1 MSEIV
6 AYHEAGHV
14 FMAFFVGARIRY
26 VTIDPDRDDGPER
39 YGDTQ
44 VLWQRSR
51 YAPRE
56 LAEKEVQVALAG
68 PVAEMI
74 HSGDPFHPG
83 FVAEWSAD
91 WQAAWNSAE
100 VLASDEQKRMRYL
113 EQTSIQLHRLL
124 SRDDHWA
131 ALAAVVDNLLAH
143 ERLEEEEI
151 TEILQAWLR

>member
-1 MSEIV
+1 VSEIV

>member
-14 FMAFFVGARIRY
+14 FVAYYVGARVRS
-26 VTIDPDRDDGPER
+26 VTIEPDRDDGPNR

-51 YAPRE
+51 YSPRE
-56 LAEKEVQVALAG
+56 LAEKEIQVALGG

-74 HSGDPFHPG
+74 HSGDPFHPA

-91 WQAAWNSAE
+91 WQAAWESASR
-100 VLASDEQKRMRYL
+100 LLPDEAKRMKYL
-113 EQTSIQLHRLL
+113 EQVSIQLHRLL

-143 ERLEEEEI
+143 DRLEEEEI
-151 TEILQAWLR
+151 SEIIQAWMR

>member
-1 MSEIV
+1 VSEIV

-51 YAPRE
+51 YAPRD

-100 VLASDEQKRMRYL
+100 ILAPDEQKRLRYL

>member
-1 MSEIV
+1 VSEIV

-14 FMAFFVGARIRY
+14 FMAFVVGARVRY
-26 VTIDPDRDDGPER
+26 VTIEPDRDDGPER

-91 WQAAWNSAE
+91 WQAAWASAE
-100 VLASDEQKRMRYL
+100 ILAPDEQKRMRYL
-113 EQTSIQLHRLL
+113 EQASIQLHRLL
-124 SRDDHWA
+124 GRDDHWA

-151 TEILQAWLR
+151 AEILQAWLR